1 MLKILMDQWKANQE
15 QKRAIAA
22 ERWEQE
28 KRWREE
34 DRDTTRQK
42 QVAAQE
48 RVDAESQKKEEEA
61 ARQEETY
68 RLVYREH
75 LRVLKKAATVSYVSL
90 NCHED
95 TWTFL
100 ARRAFGTWSPE
111 WLTSVSQDSEET
123 ENTGPQGKAGFI
135 KDPNLVPGR
144 ITKHANGMQ
153 TVEVSGANLVAILES
168 LWEGAYSRNIYKALT
183 DFDPNRRACGPL
195 HTRFSDWLDNLEAG
209 LGQRAGTHAC
219 PRRADRIH
227 CLIRTPGPQW
237 GPEPRESGATVRE
250 SAAPPE
256 MPRSVTARP
265 IPCPALR
272 ERRAGRRSAG
282 LASIWCSRPIRPAS
296 RAPAPS
302 RCRA

>member
-195 HTRFSDWLDNLEAG
+195 HTRFSDWLDNLE
-209 LGQRAGTHAC
+209 
-219 PRRADRIH
+219 
-227 CLIRTPGPQW
+227 
-237 GPEPRESGATVRE
+237 
-250 SAAPPE
+250 
-256 MPRSVTARP
+256 
-265 IPCPALR
+265 
-272 ERRAGRRSAG
+272 
-282 LASIWCSRPIRPAS
+282 PAS
-296 RAPAPS
+296 ASAPGHTLVLDERIES
-302 RCRA
+302 TV